1 MKIALLQC
9 NSVTGDVAGNT
20 ERILEAARQA
30 ATAGAELCV
39 TPELALC
46 GVAPGHYLCAEDF
59 AGGCRRALDRL
70 AAALAQ
76 GPALLVGAPVPSVY
90 ASGLLSNAA
99 VLVHKGGWQV
109 VSRKVYQNQ
118 GQNQGQAP
126 GAAQYQDEDARY
138 FDRGISAAS

>member
-30 ATAGAELCV
+30 ATAGAD
-39 TPELALC
+39 
-46 GVAPGHYLCAEDF
+46 LCAEDF

-126 GAAQYQDEDARY
+126 GAAQYRTRTPA
-138 FDRGISAAS
+138 ISTGAFPAAS